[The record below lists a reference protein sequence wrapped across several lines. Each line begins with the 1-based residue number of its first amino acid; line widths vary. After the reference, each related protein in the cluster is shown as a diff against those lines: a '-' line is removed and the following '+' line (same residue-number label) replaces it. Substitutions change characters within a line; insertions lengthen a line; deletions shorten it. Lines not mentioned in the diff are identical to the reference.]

1 MFKPFETELEF
12 AALSKRRLFMDSWES
27 SIKTRMIV
35 EIYTKLT
42 REPKISRYDHFKVV
56 GRQALSE

>member
-12 AALSKRRLFMDSWES
+12 AAFSKRRPFMDSWES
-27 SIKTRMIV
+27 STKTRTIV

-42 REPKISRYDHFKVV
+42 REPKISRHDRFKVV
-56 GRQALSE
+56 GRQALE